1 MPMPTSIPAPFEAL
15 FAGSSEGD
23 RAAVDLLCRLVDSDS
38 DVVLEVDGRRVPLPG
53 SIRGLLQ
60 RAVDHL
66 RRGDD
71 IRRSFGRAPARTLLQ
86 PVVHLATSEVAGY
99 EALSDISTRDV
110 RSAGSWFRDAAV
122 LGLGEEFELV
132 LLTLA
137 LAELAAL
144 PAGAYLS
151 VNVSPHTVLS
161 PRLPELL
168 SAVDGER
175 IVLELTEHAPVDDYA
190 ALNAALK
197 RLRRRGIRLAVDDAG
212 AGFSSLNHILLIR
225 PDIVKLDVSLIREV
239 DSDVARRS
247 LVSGLCHFTAEIGAV
262 CVAEG
267 VETDAQARALREL
280 GVGFGQGWHLGPP
293 RRRPS
298 RRSGAALRGS
308 SPARR

>member
-1 MPMPTSIPAPFEAL
+1 MPTSVPAPFEAL

-23 RAAVDLLCRLVDSDS
+23 RAAVDLLCRLVDSSS
-38 DVVLEVDGRRVPLPG
+38 DVLLEVNGRRVPLPA
-53 SIRGLLQ
+53 SLRTLLQ

-86 PVVHLATSEVAGY
+86 PVVNLATSEVAGY

-110 RSAGSWFRDAAV
+110 RSADSWFRDAAV

-132 LLTLA
+132 LLSLA
-137 LAELAAL
+137 LEELSTL
-144 PAGAYLS
+144 PANVFLS
-151 VNVSPHTVLS
+151 VNVSPHTILS
-161 PRLPELL
+161 SQLPALL
-168 SAVDGER
+168 RDVDGER
-175 IVLELTEHAPVDDYA
+175 LVLELTEHAPVDDYA
-190 ALNAALK
+190 ALNTALG

-225 PDIVKLDVSLIREV
+225 PDIVKLDVSLIRDV

-247 LVSGLCHFTAEIGAV
+247 LVSGLRHFTSEIGAD
-262 CVAEG
+262 CIAEG
-267 VETDAQARALREL
+267 VETDGQARALREL

-293 RRRPS
+293 RRRRS
-298 RRSGAALRGS
+298 RRSTATVRGS
-308 SPARR
+308 SPAPR

>member
-1 MPMPTSIPAPFEAL
+1 MPTSVPAPFEAL
-15 FAGSSEGD
+15 FAGSSAGD
-23 RAAVDLLCRLVDSDS
+23 RAAVDLLCRLVDSSS
-38 DVVLEVDGRRVPLPG
+38 DVLLEVNGRRVPLPA
-53 SIRGLLQ
+53 SLRTLLQ

-86 PVVHLATSEVAGY
+86 PVVNLATSEVAGY

-110 RSAGSWFRDAAV
+110 RSADSWFRDAAV

-137 LAELAAL
+137 LEELSTL
-144 PAGAYLS
+144 PATAYLS

-161 PRLPELL
+161 SQLPELL
-168 SAVDGER
+168 RDVDGKR
-175 IVLELTEHAPVDDYA
+175 LVLELTEHSPVDDYA
-190 ALNAALK
+190 ALNTALS
-197 RLRRRGIRLAVDDAG
+197 RLRHRGIRLAVDDAG

-225 PDIVKLDVSLIREV
+225 PEIVKLDVSLIRDV

-247 LVSGLCHFTAEIGAV
+247 LVSGLRHFTSEIGAD
-262 CVAEG
+262 CIAEG

-293 RRRPS
+293 RRRRS
-298 RRSGAALRGS
+298 RRSTVTVKES
-308 SPARR
+308 SPGPR

>member
-1 MPMPTSIPAPFEAL
+1 MPTSVPAPFEAL

-38 DVVLEVDGRRVPLPG
+38 DVLLEVNGRRVPLPAPL
-53 SIRGLLQ
+53 RTLLQ

-71 IRRSFGRAPARTLLQ
+71 IRRSFGLAPARTLLQ
-86 PVVHLATSEVAGY
+86 PVVHLATSAIAGY
-99 EALSDISTRDV
+99 EALSDISARDV
-110 RSAGSWFRDAAV
+110 RSADSWFRDAAV

-137 LAELAAL
+137 LEELSSL
-144 PAGAYLS
+144 PDGAYLS
-151 VNVSPHTVLS
+151 VNVSPHTLLS
-161 PRLPELL
+161 SQLPELL

-175 IVLELTEHAPVDDYA
+175 LVVELTEHAPVDDYA
-190 ALNAALK
+190 ALDAPLK

-225 PDIVKLDVSLIREV
+225 PDIVKLDVSLIRDV
-239 DSDVARRS
+239 DTDVARRS
-247 LVSGLCHFTAEIGAV
+247 LVSGLCHFTSEIGAD

-267 VETDAQARALREL
+267 VETDAQARALRDL

-293 RRRPS
+293 RRR
-298 RRSGAALRGS
+298 RVRRGS
-308 SPARR
+308 TAVRGSTPARR